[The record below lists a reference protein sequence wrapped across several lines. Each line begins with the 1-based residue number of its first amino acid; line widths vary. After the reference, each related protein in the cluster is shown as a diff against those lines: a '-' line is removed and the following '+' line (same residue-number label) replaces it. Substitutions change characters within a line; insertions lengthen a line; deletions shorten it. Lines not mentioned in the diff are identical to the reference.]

1 LWGISARTA
10 IRRAAAEAVSLEFEE
25 YGADGTLIASTSAA
39 LEDERQTTR
48 DN

>member
-1 LWGISARTA
+1 VTIIDFDCA
-10 IRRAAAEAVSLEFEE
+10 IRLEQAAVI
-25 YGADGTLIASTSAA
+25 TLIASTSAA